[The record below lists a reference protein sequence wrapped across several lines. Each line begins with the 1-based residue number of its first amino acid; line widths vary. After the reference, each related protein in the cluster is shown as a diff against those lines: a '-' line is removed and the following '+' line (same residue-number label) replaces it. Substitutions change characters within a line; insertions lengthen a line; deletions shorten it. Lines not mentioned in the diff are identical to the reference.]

1 MKSSPFDAG
10 IEKKVAQSA
19 VIAVLELERAGDAV
33 PVIDALLAG
42 GITAIEL
49 TLRTAAAIDSMR
61 AIAAQRPEMTIGVG
75 TVIFAGQIER
85 IIEAGAHFAV
95 SPGFNPVIVD
105 EARRCGLSFAPGV
118 ATPSELEAA
127 VAKGCTLLKVFPA
140 EPLGG
145 VEYLRSMNNPYA
157 YLGLSY
163 IPLGGVNLQNLH
175 SWAQLKPV
183 VAVGGTWIA
192 PRSLIAE
199 QNWPEIT
206 KRAVEAKQAWC
217 EARSKV

>member
-1 MKSSPFDAG
+1 MKSPLFDAA

-19 VIAVLELERAGDAV
+19 VIAVLELERASDAV

-42 GITAIEL
+42 GVTAIEL

-95 SPGFNPVIVD
+95 SPGFNPVIVE

-127 VAKGCTLLKVFPA
+127 VSKGCTLLKVFPA

-199 QNWPEIT
+199 QNWDEIT
-206 KRAVEAKQAWC
+206 RRAVEAKQAWR